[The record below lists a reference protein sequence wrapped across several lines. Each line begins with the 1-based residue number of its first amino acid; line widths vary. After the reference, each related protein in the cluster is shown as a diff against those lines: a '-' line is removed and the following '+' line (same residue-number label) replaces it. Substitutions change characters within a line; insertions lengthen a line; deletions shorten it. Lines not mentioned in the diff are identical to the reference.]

1 MFDINFINL
10 TEEIREIKSQKS
22 RIKPYN
28 TRVSAF

>member
-22 RIKPYN
+22 RLKPYKSM
-28 TRVSAF
+28 VSAF